1 MRGDEATGDSRAAD
15 GRPREAETFNFAEML
30 GMRLGEDEDS
40 PEGRHAIVRLDAG
53 DQHLNIGGIVHG
65 GVLASMID
73 TAMGRAVRSVTDSST
88 ATSQLTVTYLDPARP
103 GPLVATARVTKRGST
118 LTIVEAE
125 VEQEGKA
132 VAHALATFAL
142 LKKS

>member
-1 MRGDEATGDSRAAD
+1 
-15 GRPREAETFNFAEML
+15 ML